1 MKQLKAV
8 TYKGLK
14 EYPGIGYFYPQ
25 KKFYLFWSNHDYEL
39 IKNDKRLR
47 KKYSKVI

>member
-1 MKQLKAV
+1 MDEGNAVMMVYDQLQD
-8 TYKGLK
+8 
-14 EYPGIGYFYPQ
+14 PQ